1 MQSKL
6 PELWSEECSCKP
18 HLGDEN
24 TTVVCVMVDI
34 LQLCA
39 DGWQVLSDRVELARG
54 NRAPIGLMVAHEI
67 VFGKA
72 VQS

>member
-1 MQSKL
+1 
-6 PELWSEECSCKP
+6 
-18 HLGDEN
+18 
-24 TTVVCVMVDI
+24 MVDI

-67 VFGKA
+67 AFGKA